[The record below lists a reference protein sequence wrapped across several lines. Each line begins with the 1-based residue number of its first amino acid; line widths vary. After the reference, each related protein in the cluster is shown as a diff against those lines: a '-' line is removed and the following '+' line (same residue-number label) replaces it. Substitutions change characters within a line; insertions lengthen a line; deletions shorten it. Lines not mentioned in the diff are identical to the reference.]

1 MTKLYYEMING
12 RKYIYSKCEDCGV
25 EIRYRSDSNKR
36 KCNVCVYK
44 YREYKVVEHYQPN
57 KVKFCGGEL
66 FVELY
71 EYPGYYVSPNG
82 KVLGRKGSIL
92 KPCKTH
98 DGYLRICIRNRENK
112 AMSKN
117 IHRLVAETFVPNP
130 FLKPQV
136 NHKNGIKEDNEM
148 RNLEWVTQRENIIH
162 SFDMGLHKPKRG
174 DEHYKSKLTNDQVL
188 EIYNELKEGTSSQ
201 KELAQKYK
209 VGISTIGHIK
219 TGRQWS
225 SITGIGESKNG

>member
-25 EIRYRSDSNKR
+25 DIRYRSDSNKR

-57 KVKFCGGEL
+57 KVKFCGEEL

-71 EYPGYYVSPNG
+71 DYPGYYVSPNG
-82 KVLGRKGSIL
+82 KVLGRKGGIL
-92 KPCKTH
+92 KPAKTH
-98 DGYLRICIRNRENK
+98 DGYLYVCIRDRKNK
-112 AMSKN
+112 VTVKRV
-117 IHRLVAETFVPNP
+117 HRLVAETFVSNP

-148 RNLEWVTQRENIIH
+148 KNLEWVTQRENIIH
-162 SFDMGLHKPKRG
+162 SFDMGLNKPKRG

-225 SITGIGESKNG
+225 SVTGIGESKNG